1 LENEVMSVRIVGVEV
16 FHLNAP
22 LASPF
27 RWATGTA
34 RERDAVLVKIET
46 DAGLIGWGEALPSPA
61 ARVISDFL
69 SPLLLGKDALERAAL
84 VALMHTAVKSAGERR
99 AVNFAAIGACEI
111 ALWDIAAKAAGE
123 PLHKL
128 LGEAKRKRVAVYA
141 SGLYYPAGDARPDTR
156 AEAAGYLERGF
167 TRIKMKIGGLQ
178 LTEELERISAVRG
191 LLGSTNSLMVDANQ
205 VYDADAAAGL
215 SIALKDLDVAWL
227 EEPLPADDIAGYRR
241 LKERAQVPLAAGEN
255 LHGRESFKDFLAE
268 GLLGVAQPNVGNIG
282 GLAEALAVA
291 QAAHANGLRV
301 ALHFWGTPVAL
312 AASLHLAACLP
323 AGEDSPLVELDCTPN
338 PLREILREP
347 WMELLEGTLAVPE
360 GPGLGLRMDEQ
371 ALIRFCKSS
380 QKHEEH

>member
-1 LENEVMSVRIVGVEV
+1 MSVRIVGIEV
-16 FHLNAP
+16 FQLNAP

-34 RERDAVLVKIET
+34 RERTAVLVRIDT
-46 DAGLIGWGEALPSPA
+46 DAGLVGWGEALPFPA

-69 SPLLLGKDALERAAL
+69 SPLLLGKDALERASL
-84 VALMHTAVKSAGERR
+84 VALMHTAVNRAGERR
-99 AVNFAAIGACEI
+99 GVKFAAIGACEI
-111 ALWDIAAKAAGE
+111 ALWDLAARAAGE

-128 LGEAKRKRVAVYA
+128 LGEAKRNRVAVYA
-141 SGLYYPAGDARPDTR
+141 SGLYYPVGETRHDTR

-178 LTEELERISAVRG
+178 LPDELERISAVRG
-191 LLGSTNSLMVDANQ
+191 VIGSHNSLMVDANQ

-215 SIALKDLDVAWL
+215 SGTLKDLDVAWL

-241 LKERAQVPLAAGEN
+241 LSARAQVPLAAGEN
-255 LHGRESFKDFLAE
+255 LYGRESFDAFLADRS
-268 GLLGVAQPNVGNIG
+268 LGVAQPNVGNVG

-338 PLREILREP
+338 PLREILRES

-360 GPGLGLRMDEQ
+360 GPGLGLLVDEP
-371 ALIRFCKSS
+371 ALMRLCKFS
-380 QKHEEH
+380 QRHEEHR